1 MTPHTLLPS
10 LISAAS
16 VPGASMAVI
25 RDGVLTMTAV
35 GVRDNVKG
43 EPVDNQTVFDAA
55 SLSKPMVAYAV
66 LQLVDAG
73 MLKLDEALSA
83 YVSPIV
89 EDSPAAAG
97 ITARHI
103 LTHTSGLP
111 NLWSKDPPQV
121 HFQPGTRFSYS
132 SVGFS
137 YLQRAIEAIT
147 GEPLETNMKRL
158 VFEPLG
164 MKSSSFEWQ
173 HQFAGNVAQ
182 PHENGER
189 LDKHLPPRAS
199 AAYSLQTTATDYG
212 AFLAAVLNGDRL
224 MEATSNQWLIPA
236 INATTG
242 TAEHLERLPTETEK
256 DIGWGLGWGLELSR
270 GTFFQWGKISGVR
283 AFVMGSRP
291 ERSGVVLFT
300 NSNTGLR
307 LMSDIAH
314 VVLPGEHPAIQWLKM
329 CVSED

>member
-1 MTPHTLLPS
+1 MTPHIRLRS
-10 LISAAS
+10 LILASS

-25 RDGVLTMTAV
+25 RDGALTMTAV

-43 EPVDNQTVFDAA
+43 EPVDDQTVFDAA

-73 MLKLDEALSA
+73 MINLDEALSA

-89 EDSPAAAG
+89 EDSPAAAR

-121 HFQPGTRFSYS
+121 YFHPGTRFSYS

-147 GEPLETNMKRL
+147 GESLEINMKRL

-164 MKSSSFEWQ
+164 MRSSSFEWQ
-173 HQFAGNVAQ
+173 PQFASNAAQ

-189 LDKHLPPRAS
+189 LDKHRPPRANAS
-199 AAYSLQTTATDYG
+199 YSLQTTATDYG
-212 AFLAAVLNGDRL
+212 AFLAAVLSGDRL
-224 MEATSNQWLIPA
+224 KEATSKQWLIPA
-236 INATTG
+236 INATKG
-242 TAEHLERLPTETEK
+242 TAEHLESLPTKTEK
-256 DIGWGLGWGLELSR
+256 DIGWGLGWGLELGR
-270 GTFFQWGKISGVR
+270 GTFFQWGKVSGVR
-283 AFVMGSRP
+283 AFVMGNRL
-291 ERSGVVLFT
+291 EKSGVVLFT

-307 LMSDIAH
+307 LVSDIAH
-314 VVLPGEHPAIQWLKM
+314 AVFPGEHPAIQWLHM

>member
-1 MTPHTLLPS
+1 MTPHALLQSSRP
-10 LISAAS
+10 AAL
-16 VPGASMAVI
+16 VPGASMAVMC
-25 RDGVLTMTAV
+25 DGVLTSSAV
-35 GVRDNVKG
+35 GVQDNVDGKA
-43 EPVDNQTVFDAA
+43 VDHQTVFDAA
-55 SLSKPMVAYAV
+55 SLSKPVFAYAV

-73 MLKLDEALSA
+73 MIDLDKALSA
-83 YVSPIV
+83 YTPAIV
-89 EDSPAAAG
+89 EGCSAAAT

-103 LTHTSGLP
+103 LNHTSGLP
-111 NLWSKDPPQV
+111 NLGSQDSLQI

-147 GEPLETNMKRL
+147 GESLENNMKRL
-158 VFEPLG
+158 VFDPLK
-164 MKSSSFEWQ
+164 MTSSSFEWQ
-173 HQFAGNVAQ
+173 HRFADNVAR

-189 LDKHLPPRAS
+189 LDKHRPPRAS
-199 AAYSLQTTATDYG
+199 ASYSLQTTATDYG
-212 AFLAAVLNGDRL
+212 AFLAAVLSGDRL
-224 MEATSNQWLIPA
+224 KEATSEQWLTPA
-236 INATTG
+236 INATKG
-242 TAEHLERLPTETEK
+242 TAEHLENVPAETEK

-307 LMSDIAH
+307 LMSDVAH
-314 VVLPGEHPAIQWLKM
+314 AVLPSEHPAIQWLQM

>member
-1 MTPHTLLPS
+1 
-10 LISAAS
+10 
-16 VPGASMAVI
+16 MAVI
-25 RDGVLTMTAV
+25 RDGALTMTAV

-43 EPVDNQTVFDAA
+43 EPVDDQTVFDAA

-73 MLKLDEALSA
+73 MINLDEALSA

-89 EDSPAAAG
+89 EDSPAAAR
-97 ITARHI
+97 ITTRHI

-121 HFQPGTRFSYS
+121 HFHPGTRFSYS

-147 GEPLETNMKRL
+147 GESLETNMKRL

-164 MKSSSFEWQ
+164 MRSSSFEWQ
-173 HQFAGNVAQ
+173 HQFANNVAQ
-182 PHENGER
+182 PHENDER
-189 LDKHLPPRAS
+189 LEKHHPPRAS
-199 AAYSLQTTATDYG
+199 ASYSLQTTATDYG
-212 AFLAAVLNGDRL
+212 AFLAAVLSGDRL
-224 MEATSNQWLIPA
+224 QEATSKQWLSPA
-236 INATTG
+236 INATKG
-242 TAEHLERLPTETEK
+242 TAEHLESLPTESEK

-270 GTFFQWGKISGVR
+270 CTFFQWGKISGVR
-283 AFVMGSRP
+283 AFVMGSRL
-291 ERSGVVLFT
+291 ERSGVVLFA

-307 LMSDIAH
+307 LMSDIVCA
-314 VVLPGEHPAIQWLKM
+314 VLPGEHPAIQWLQT

>member
-1 MTPHTLLPS
+1 MTPHTLLDS
-10 LISAAS
+10 LISASS
-16 VPGASMAVI
+16 VPGVSMAVI

-35 GVRDNVKG
+35 GVRDKVNG
-43 EPVDNQTVFDAA
+43 EPVDDQTVFDAA

-73 MLKLDEALSA
+73 MINLDESLSA

-89 EDSPAAAG
+89 EDSPDAAK

-111 NLWSKDPPQV
+111 NLGSKDPLQV

-137 YLQRAIEAIT
+137 YLQRAVEAIT
-147 GEPLETNMKRL
+147 GESLETNMKRL

-164 MKSSSFEWQ
+164 MRSSSFEWQ
-173 HQFAGNVAQ
+173 HQFASNVAQ
-182 PHENGER
+182 PHENGEQ
-189 LDKHLPPRAS
+189 LDKHRPPRAS
-199 AAYSLQTTATDYG
+199 ASYSLQTTATDYG
-212 AFLAAVLNGDRL
+212 AFLAAVLRGDRL
-224 MEATSNQWLIPA
+224 KEATSKQWLTPA
-236 INATTG
+236 IHATKG
-242 TAEHLERLPTETEK
+242 TAEHLDSVPAETEI
-256 DIGWGLGWGLELSR
+256 DIAWGLGWGLELSC
-270 GTFFQWGKISGVR
+270 GTFFQWGKITGVR

-291 ERSGVVLFT
+291 EQSGVVLFT

-307 LMSDIAH
+307 LMSDIACA
-314 VVLPGEHPAIQWLKM
+314 VLPGEHPAIEWLKH

>member
-1 MTPHTLLPS
+1 
-10 LISAAS
+10 

-25 RDGVLTMTAV
+25 RDGALTTTAV
-35 GVRDNVKG
+35 GVKDNVKG

-55 SLSKPMVAYAV
+55 SLSKPMVAYAA

-73 MLKLDEALSA
+73 LINLDETLSA
-83 YVSPIV
+83 YVSPRV
-89 EDSPAAAG
+89 EDSPVEAR

-111 NLWSKDPPQV
+111 NLWSNDPPQI
-121 HFQPGTRFSYS
+121 HFHPGTRFSYS

-147 GEPLETNMKRL
+147 GESLEVTMKRL

-164 MKSSSFEWQ
+164 MRSSSFEWQ
-173 HQFAGNVAQ
+173 HQFTSNVAQ

-189 LDKHLPPRAS
+189 LDKHHPPRAS
-199 AAYSLQTTATDYG
+199 ASYSLQTTATDYG
-212 AFLAAVLNGDRL
+212 AFLAAVLSGDRL
-224 MEATSNQWLIPA
+224 KEATGKQWLTPA
-236 INATTG
+236 VNATKG
-242 TAEHLERLPTETEK
+242 TAEHLESVPAETEK

-307 LMSDIAH
+307 LMSDVAH
-314 VVLPGEHPAIQWLKM
+314 AVLPGEHPAIQWLQM

>member
-1 MTPHTLLPS
+1 
-10 LISAAS
+10 
-16 VPGASMAVI
+16 MAVI

-35 GVRDNVKG
+35 GVRNNDSG
-43 EPVDNQTVFDAA
+43 EPVDAQTVFDAA

-66 LQLVDAG
+66 LRLVDAG
-73 MLKLDEALSA
+73 RINLDEVLSS

-89 EDSPAAAG
+89 EACPWAAI

-111 NLWSKDPPQV
+111 NLGGKDPLRV

-137 YLQRAIEAIT
+137 YLQRAIEALT
-147 GEPLETNMKRL
+147 GETLEANMKRL

-173 HQFAGNVAQ
+173 DRFAGNVAQ
-182 PHENGER
+182 PHVNGGR
-189 LDKHLPPRAS
+189 LNKHQPPRAS
-199 AAYSLQTTATDYG
+199 ASYSLQTTATDYG
-212 AFLAAVLNGDRL
+212 HFLAAVLRGDGLR
-224 MEATSNQWLIPA
+224 EATSEQWLIPA
-236 INATTG
+236 IRATKG
-242 TAEHLERLPTETEK
+242 AAEHLEDVPAETEQ
-256 DIGWGLGWGLELSR
+256 DIGWGLGWGVELGG

-283 AFVMGSRP
+283 AFVMGSRR
-291 ERSGVVLFT
+291 ERAGVVLFT

-307 LMSDIAH
+307 LMSEVVRA
-314 VVLPGEHPAIQWLKM
+314 VLPGEHPAIHWLQI